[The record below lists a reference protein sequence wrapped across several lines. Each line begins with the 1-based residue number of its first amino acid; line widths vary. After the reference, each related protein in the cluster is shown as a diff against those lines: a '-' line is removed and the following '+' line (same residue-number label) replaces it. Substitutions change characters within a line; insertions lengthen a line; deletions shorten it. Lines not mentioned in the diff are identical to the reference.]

1 MSDSSLDLTIAAY
14 KTQRAQELAYLTD
27 KTQEAG
33 LIPAS
38 AIKPADGVVE
48 SSASVDLM
56 VRVAK
61 ALVRP
66 MVVQDAMAPGGKRDA
81 TPYEKLATAGCPVEV
96 YDQLVGHPE
105 FKTIYMK
112 VIEASVFLPS
122 LPDAARSV
130 RTKAVNGDKDAWLSM
145 IKAMR
150 LDDSPDDDS
159 LRQQYRSMDQ
169 ATFERVMDEELEKA
183 NAIYKRISNVPS
195 HSRRDAALLEE
206 GELEAPPVEESIDH
220 AKIHNDSSD

>member
-1 MSDSSLDLTIAAY
+1 MADDNTCHQLDSY
-14 KTQRAQELAYLTD
+14 GKQRADELAHLTD

-38 AIKPADGVVE
+38 AVKPEDGVVE
-48 SSASVDLM
+48 SSASVGLM
-56 VRVAK
+56 IRVAK

-66 MVVQDAMAPGGKRDA
+66 SRVQDRMAEGGEREA
-81 TPYEKLATAGCPVEV
+81 TPYEKLAMAGCPPEV

-130 RTKAVNGDKDAWLSM
+130 RTKAVAGDKDAWANM
-145 IKAMR
+145 TKAMR
-150 LDDSPDDDS
+150 LDENPDEDG
-159 LRQQYRSMDQ
+159 LRAQIRSWDQ
-169 ATFERVMDEELEKA
+169 ATFLRSCAEHHKKQGELLGELTA
-183 NAIYKRISNVPS
+183 PMPT
-195 HSRRDAALLEE
+195 DADTDALLEDEE
-206 GELEAPPVEESIDH
+206 GLAALPDVPTIDH
-220 AKIHNDSSD
+220 ASIHGDS